1 MPTTKKI
8 SKNEKPMRA
17 ENTPAKTLMNT
28 SAAPANKGN
37 ERKSSDKT
45 MV

>member
-8 SKNEKPMRA
+8 NRKEKPMRA

-28 SAAPANKGN
+28 SAAPTIKGN
-37 ERKSSDKT
+37 ERKSRDKT
-45 MV
+45 MS